1 LITTIQ
7 SSFANEPSNESVHFR
22 NFILKMLKQAFL
34 VVANNN
40 NNNNNTDLE
49 RCLSMIFYI
58 LSKTESNQVFN
69 QDAEVYFSQILLLIG
84 NESNALKTKALNI
97 FNLFIVKLKET
108 FITDEM

>member
-1 LITTIQ
+1 MITTIQ

-49 RCLSMIFYI
+49 RCLSMIYYI

-97 FNLFIVKLKET
+97 FNLFISKLKET
-108 FITDEM
+108 FITEEM

>member
-40 NNNNNTDLE
+40 NTDLE
-49 RCLSMIFYI
+49 RCLSMIYYI

-97 FNLFIVKLKET
+97 FNLFITKLKET
-108 FITDEM
+108 LITDEM

>member
-1 LITTIQ
+1 
-7 SSFANEPSNESVHFR
+7 
-22 NFILKMLKQAFL
+22 MLKQAFL

-40 NNNNNTDLE
+40 NNTDSE
-49 RCLSMIFYI
+49 RCLSMIYYI

-97 FNLFIVKLKET
+97 FNLFIAKLKET